1 MEGRDLLRVFPPW
14 LEGTAGPDL
23 AVCRLAGSIVTLSRR
38 GRAAKRLKRT
48 GRLGR
53 THMSAGGRGDSLQRP
68 GPGGRRVWRTKK
80 HKRRLSNEPQ
90 RMSGVGPCFQ
100 VYQAQHETR
109 TRDKHTGPLGQSR
122 EEI

>member
-53 THMSAGGRGDSLQRP
+53 THMSAGG
-68 GPGGRRVWRTKK
+68 GRRRGGGGTAYSVLDREDGGGGG
-80 HKRRLSNEPQ
+80 L
-90 RMSGVGPCFQ
+90 
-100 VYQAQHETR
+100 
-109 TRDKHTGPLGQSR
+109 KHTRGGYQTSPNG
-122 EEI
+122 